1 MKYREIC
8 EEYMN
13 KHWDGIFFAFNEDQF
28 KEGLKEL
35 GLENEKEL
43 KGKLFKGP
51 YGEYGTKEGFV
62 NREKGF
68 EQMSERIKTECSPE
82 EIFEYEYYNHECGY
96 TGDWTEAINI
106 TNCYFPDW
114 KPSTELLNKLW
125 NNSNL

>member
-8 EEYMN
+8 EEYMS
-13 KHWDGIFFAFNEDQF
+13 KHWDGIFFAFSEDQF

-51 YGEYGTKEGFV
+51 YGEYGTEEGFV
-62 NREKGF
+62 NREKGLK
-68 EQMSERIKTECSPE
+68 QMSERIKAECSPE

-96 TGDWTEAINI
+96 TGDCTEAFNI
-106 TNCYFPDW
+106 TRCYFPDW
-114 KPSTELLNKLW
+114 KPTQELLDKLYHY
-125 NNSNL
+125 SNL